1 MRQEIMS
8 DQAYTPTDNSDDAQ
22 DVQAEVLPPEAGAES
37 TTDLPLEDAGP
48 VLVERLLAAQA
59 EIATLKDA
67 GLRALAEAENVRRRA
82 EKEKVDA
89 RIYAIDKFAR
99 DLLSVADNLGRALA
113 TAPEGL
119 KGDPAFDGFA
129 TGIEMTERDLLA
141 AFEKHGL
148 TRIGAKG
155 DKFDPAVHQAVAQIP
170 SDVPA
175 GEVAEVFQS
184 GFVLAGRTL
193 RAAMVAVSAG
203 SPAPAAPSEQ
213 N

>member
-1 MRQEIMS
+1 MS
-8 DQAYTPTDNSDDAQ
+8 EATDLPTDTTNQ
-22 DVQAEVLPPEAGAES
+22 DHTPEADILPPEAGIES

-48 VLVERLLAAQA
+48 VLVERLLAAEA
-59 EIATLKDA
+59 EIASLKDA

-82 EKEKVDA
+82 EKEKADA
-89 RIYAIDKFAR
+89 RAYAIDKFAR
-99 DLLSVADNLGRALA
+99 DLVSVADNLARAIA
-113 TAPEGL
+113 TAPEGF
-119 KGDPAFDGFA
+119 KGDPAFDGFL
-129 TGIEMTERDLLA
+129 TGIEMTERELLS

-155 DKFDPAVHQAVAQIP
+155 DKFDPAIHQAVAQIP

-184 GFVLAGRTL
+184 GFVLSGRTL

-203 SPAPAAPSEQ
+203 APSAPPPAPAEG
-213 N
+213 